1 MYVKFFLELIPN
13 LPLMTSH
20 SKKIS
25 SLIDALKDGIAILKL
40 DKTKVSQV
48 AHDEKATVWAF
59 VILVIPVLIN
69 IILAALQ
76 TTLFLSLQIKF
87 LIIPLVTVFAVIFLM
102 SFVAQQVFHARGDHM
117 AFFRVLAHAGVV
129 TWLTVIPFLLSLFGL
144 VDVYSIFNLVSMIAG
159 VWMLVVTYNVLQDY
173 YKLDQQN
180 AIITIVLGVVGAAIV
195 QSILGRVLIG
205 KFYRLMY

>member
-1 MYVKFFLELIPN
+1 MIFNP
-13 LPLMTSH
+13 LPMTSH

-25 SLIDALKDGIAILKL
+25 SLMDAVMDGIAILKL

-48 AHDEKATVWAF
+48 AHDEKATIWAF
-59 VILVIPVLIN
+59 VILVLPVLIN
-69 IILAALQ
+69 VVLAALQ

-87 LIIPLVTVFAVIFLM
+87 LIIPLVTIFAVIFLM
-102 SFVAQQVFHARGDHM
+102 SFVAQQVFHAKGDHM

-129 TWLTVIPFLLSLFGL
+129 TWLTVIPFVLSLLGL
-144 VDVYSIFNLVSMIAG
+144 VDVYSVFNMANMVAG
-159 VWMLVVTYNVLQDY
+159 IWMFVVTYNVLQDY
-173 YKLDQQN
+173 YKLNQQN
-180 AIITIVLGVVGAAIV
+180 TIITMVLGVVGAAIV

>member
-1 MYVKFFLELIPN
+1 
-13 LPLMTSH
+13 MTSH

-25 SLIDALKDGIAILKL
+25 SLMDAVMVGIAILKL

-48 AHDEKATVWAF
+48 AHDEKATIWAF
-59 VILVIPVLIN
+59 VILVLPVLIN
-69 IILAALQ
+69 VVLAALQ

-87 LIIPLVTVFAVIFLM
+87 LIIPLVTIFAVIFLM
-102 SFVAQQVFHARGDHM
+102 SFVAQQVFHAKGDHM

-129 TWLTVIPFLLSLFGL
+129 TWLTVIPFVLSLLGL
-144 VDVYSIFNLVSMIAG
+144 VDVYSVFNMANMVAG
-159 VWMLVVTYNVLQDY
+159 IWMFVVTYNVLQDY
-173 YKLDQQN
+173 YKLNQQN
-180 AIITIVLGVVGAAIV
+180 TIITMVLGVVGAAIV

>member
-1 MYVKFFLELIPN
+1 
-13 LPLMTSH
+13 MTSH

-25 SLIDALKDGIAILKL
+25 SLMDAVMDGIAILKL

-48 AHDEKATVWAF
+48 AHDEKATIWAF
-59 VILVIPVLIN
+59 VILVLPVLIN
-69 IILAALQ
+69 VVLAALQ

-87 LIIPLVTVFAVIFLM
+87 LIIPLVTIFAVIFLM
-102 SFVAQQVFHARGDHM
+102 SFVAQQVFHAKGDHM

-129 TWLTVIPFLLSLFGL
+129 TWLTVIPFVLSLLGL
-144 VDVYSIFNLVSMIAG
+144 VDVYSVFNMANMVAG
-159 VWMLVVTYNVLQDY
+159 IWMFVVTYNVLQDY
-173 YKLDQQN
+173 YKLNQQN
-180 AIITIVLGVVGAAIV
+180 TIITMVLGVVGAAIV

>member
-1 MYVKFFLELIPN
+1 LIFNP
-13 LPLMTSH
+13 LPMTSH

-25 SLIDALKDGIAILKL
+25 SLMDAVMDGIAILKL

-48 AHDEKATVWAF
+48 AHDEKATIWAF
-59 VILVIPVLIN
+59 VILVLPVLIN
-69 IILAALQ
+69 VVLAALQ

-87 LIIPLVTVFAVIFLM
+87 LIIPLVTIFAVIFLM
-102 SFVAQQVFHARGDHM
+102 SFVAQQVFHAKGDHM

-129 TWLTVIPFLLSLFGL
+129 TWLTVIPFVLSLLGL
-144 VDVYSIFNLVSMIAG
+144 VDVYSVFNMANMVAG
-159 VWMLVVTYNVLQDY
+159 IWMFVVTYNVLQDY
-173 YKLDQQN
+173 YKLNQQN
-180 AIITIVLGVVGAAIV
+180 TIITMVLGVVGAAIV